1 MAQPHAV
8 SGQVVHLSPLA
19 DQLPV
24 ALTTVILK
32 AEQLELVRIVL
43 AKGKSMPE
51 HRVQGEITVLCL
63 EGRIAL
69 HTSQGTRVLGPSDL
83 IHLRGGEPHG
93 LTAEEDATA
102 LLTICLAR
110 QQT

>member
-19 DQLPV
+19 GELPN
-24 ALTTVILK
+24 ALTTAIIK

-43 AKGKSMPE
+43 PKGKSMPE

-69 HTSQGTRVLGPSDL
+69 GTSAGTRMLGPSEL
-83 IHLRGGEPHG
+83 IHLSGGEPHT
-93 LTAEEDATA
+93 LTAEQDATA

-110 QQT
+110 PG